1 MTDFRAGQGVL
12 EMRTV
17 QRWPQ
22 VRLENMARRKVGW
35 TPHQNWGRRTGLG
48 GGARCVQQ
56 CIRTAPPSVRALEMH
71 QGGQERRLRLPS
83 DHEKVSAFSRER
95 FAIACVDFHS
105 RSSSKDPFQP
115 ESKLPEKSSSLAT
128 PSPSDDSGN
137 PEVGGTQLV
146 ETGPS

>member
-1 MTDFRAGQGVL
+1 MAPGETEEYGQEEGGVD
-12 EMRTV
+12 
-17 QRWPQ
+17 P
-22 VRLENMARRKVGW
+22 
-35 TPHQNWGRRTGLG
+35 TPELGQEDRVG
-48 GGARCVQQ
+48 GGARCVQR

-128 PSPSDDSGN
+128 PSPSDDSGK

>member
-1 MTDFRAGQGVL
+1 MAPGETEEYGQEEGGVDPTPEL
-12 EMRTV
+12 GQEDR
-17 QRWPQ
+17 
-22 VRLENMARRKVGW
+22 VGGW
-35 TPHQNWGRRTGLG
+35 
-48 GGARCVQQ
+48 GARCVQR

-128 PSPSDDSGN
+128 PSPSDDSGK